1 MFLASKDKRAH
12 GVENSFAVT
21 IIILII
27 IIIIMII
34 KHIYNPCYGTVR
46 VRELHLSIQLTLS
59 CCAELSITQRTA
71 KASERYAFTF
81 SSTMRDFSNPGLS
94 TTTILS

>member
-1 MFLASKDKRAH
+1 
-12 GVENSFAVT
+12 
-21 IIILII
+21 
-27 IIIIMII
+27 MII

-46 VRELHLSIQLTLS
+46 VRELHLFIQLTLC